1 MTKNFSKMGRDSGKG
16 KAGGRGKGKKMF
28 IENMDELTI
37 REREITEQRDARAK
51 YVI

>member
-1 MTKNFSKMGRDSGKG
+1 MGRDSGKG